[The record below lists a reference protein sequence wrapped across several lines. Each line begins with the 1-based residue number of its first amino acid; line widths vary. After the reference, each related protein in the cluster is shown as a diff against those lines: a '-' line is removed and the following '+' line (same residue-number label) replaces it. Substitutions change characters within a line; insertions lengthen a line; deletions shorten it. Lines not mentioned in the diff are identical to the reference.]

1 MEPGEYPTNI
11 ISVNNLAHIPY
22 EYFVS
27 QSSVSI
33 AEKNKLLKL
42 ENKWRQQG
50 HLVYCDLFQDRIWAF
65 RSRQNTPTL
74 DSTTLPESLV
84 DTDIKPLG
92 FLFGGAGVFEPAS
105 LTSNKNISTLSNTSI
120 TCPLGLG
127 KEVFVKKSQILNDR
141 AIKTKDTANDLSEY
155 SKKERVVSLNEIY
168 EYFISAVLGSV
179 RSFLCRDNK
188 YIQFNSRTLIP
199 IRPQPALY
207 FGNPDIVEFATLDVD
222 LTSMGTLL
230 IKIYFDI
237 VCGFENLSSIKTSD
251 ISKYLKPGDFLWLAP
266 SGNPAK
272 FYCSLDSDKIEIP
285 GLSENCYDN
294 FVDYSVKATIELW
307 KKDVLEWLSYQGL
320 DPALVNENG
329 WLIVQILGNDL
340 PPRSTEYLKSLVPGC
355 PGIVPWPA
363 LLCFRC
369 ISQNSFK
376 HNELGAEATCSRDP
390 LTFAEEWFISQDQRD
405 LILNERQNERKIAEA
420 ILKERVDTE
429 VRATCSHTD
438 SPVTLRRGSISGNI
452 YPTPPDAMHSLIGA
466 TPSFDGSIS
475 TPINSNN
482 LPLIDPPMVS
492 RNTNSSHGSLEG
504 WIPSGKRENDSSVY
518 NFNENFSENDNMICD
533 LDGAMFGNDVTDAD
547 FNFFDEPD
555 VIPMDLDPNSLTVE
569 SNLATQPPEKR
580 ELMTNVSLHVSRNK
594 SNNKILVPND
604 QALNENGIHEM
615 KCLDLFQPQ
624 IRHTSFNKETVFNQ
638 LNFQKTSNPIEK
650 KVDQYSL
657 YGRVEF
663 SKSLHSV
670 NEKYGVS
677 GPFKFSIGVSK
688 IKPLN
693 IPSLPQTNYLQK
705 TRRRR
710 SIKVTKKKQQTL
722 IPLFMGTYETQ
733 ARNSRESS
741 VDSDNCSQTS
751 EQDNINMIEA
761 KPHGSYKI
769 GIKEPLESDENEDAE
784 PLFESSM
791 KECEQV
797 SPSWLSVDVCHI
809 HLLTSDPGDWP
820 LKLYLT
826 CQNLDNLQNTFTD
839 QEYVA
844 TAQILV
850 DQAVSSTFQLFI
862 PPKINKQQEAQQIV
876 STKRMMRCVTEAA
889 KVYFNDVN
897 DCNLRNFLD
906 VQGIRVSNQVLRLP
920 PRPNTNLKLPS
931 GVNDRPNNLYVI
943 PPPRVQVRRAESS
956 FWVFPTAVTYWE
968 NIGLAPS
975 AGPKNIEAVCVYPNF
990 EGMDLN
996 SSIFLDRMRSIYE
1009 SYRFGSHQRISSEGI
1024 NDGLVSFSVGDLE
1037 RKMSNSAP
1045 LREILGKLGRI
1056 FSCLSSQD
1064 NNFVVYF
1071 AYPVDNSWLLIN
1083 ICSAFQHLIKVYRKI
1098 LQEKRITRNNEIVL
1112 QLVPL
1117 SLIASPL
1124 SLAIPTPSEYFGL
1137 ALELYDRCINFT
1149 STSIPAIILE
1159 STLPKSIDFKL
1170 NPNPPESLLQENS
1183 CLHIA
1188 YSQSN
1193 DCRWITTAWTDNRGT
1208 EQMTACYCLGRR
1220 NGLLSTSFG
1229 RVANEIWETT
1239 MDFISDVR
1247 VNRRIIIAKVGV
1259 MDSSEIEIWTGLAS
1273 KEIKCQ
1279 INLILVTTKSGSS
1292 LRLLRFPF
1300 SLGSKGPTMQSPT
1313 STLSSSSV
1321 AQGAQQPCL
1330 SSENN
1335 SNIVDIHSEPD
1346 VNARIIDSTDQTWG
1360 AILSHRL
1367 NNSNSLV
1374 EINLALI
1381 SGYLIKRGGKN
1392 LEDSPTILEV
1402 NIIYG
1407 EIFGNPR
1414 TFHES
1419 LLKEILSHY
1428 RGLGTLARVRG
1439 IVDPIHDIRPW
1450 HIAAVEK
1457 AANALW
1463 RLM

>member
-27 QSSVSI
+27 QNSISI
-33 AEKNKLLKL
+33 AEKNELQKLQ
-42 ENKWRQQG
+42 NKWRQEG
-50 HLVYCDLFQDRIWAF
+50 HLVYYDLFQDRIWAF
-65 RSRQNTPTL
+65 QTRQNTPTL
-74 DSTTLPESLV
+74 HSTTLPESLV
-84 DTDIKPLG
+84 NTDIKPLG
-92 FLFGGAGVFEPAS
+92 FLCGGAGVFDPAN
-105 LTSNKNISTLSNTSI
+105 LTSNRNISNLSNASSSSS
-120 TCPLGLG
+120 LALG
-127 KEVFVKKSQILNDR
+127 KESFAKKSQILIDR
-141 AIKTKDTANDLSEY
+141 AIKTKDTANDPFEP
-155 SKKERVVSLNEIY
+155 SKKECGVPLNELY

-207 FGNPDIVEFATLDVD
+207 FGCPDTVEFATLDVD
-222 LTSMGTLL
+222 LTSMGTLM

-237 VCGFENLSSIKTSD
+237 AYGLQNLGSIKTSD
-251 ISKYLKPGDFLWLAP
+251 FSKNLKPGDFLWLAP

-272 FYCSLDSDKIEIP
+272 FYCPLDNSKITGLGPSEDIYDK
-285 GLSENCYDN
+285 
-294 FVDYSVKATIELW
+294 FVDYSIEATVKLW
-307 KKDVLEWLSYQGL
+307 KKEVLEWLSYQGL
-320 DPALVNENG
+320 DPALLDENG
-329 WLIVQILGNDL
+329 WLTVQILGNNL
-340 PPRSTEYLKSLVPGC
+340 PPKSTEYLKSLVPDC

-363 LLCFRC
+363 ILCFKC
-369 ISQNSFK
+369 NPQNSFK
-376 HNELGAEATCSRDP
+376 HNELGAEATYSRDP

-405 LILNERQNERKIAEA
+405 LILNERLNERKIAEA
-420 ILKERVDTE
+420 LSKERVDTE
-429 VRATCSHTD
+429 VRATSHSN
-438 SPVTLRRGSISGNI
+438 SPVILRRGSISGNI
-452 YPTPPDAMHSLIGA
+452 YPTPPDAMHSLVGV
-466 TPSFDGSIS
+466 TPSFDGGIS

-482 LPLIDPPMVS
+482 LPLIDSLMIP

-504 WIPSGKRENDSSVY
+504 WVPSAKRENDSSAY
-518 NFNENFSENDNMICD
+518 NFNESFSENDNIICD
-533 LDGAMFGNDVTDAD
+533 LDGAIFGNDVTDAD

-555 VIPMDLDPNSLTVE
+555 VIPMDLDSNSLTVE
-569 SNLATQPPEKR
+569 PHISTQPLKKR
-580 ELMTNVSLHVSRNK
+580 ELMPNVRCHTSQTKNNEEIVVSK
-594 SNNKILVPND
+594 DPNF
-604 QALNENGIHEM
+604 NENETHQI
-615 KCLDLFQPQ
+615 KSIDLLQPQ
-624 IRHTSFNKETVFNQ
+624 IRYPSFNKETVFNQ
-638 LNFQKTSNPIEK
+638 LNFQKTDTLVEK
-650 KVDQYSL
+650 KVDRCSL
-657 YGRVEF
+657 YDRVEF
-663 SKSLHSV
+663 SESLHSV
-670 NEKYGVS
+670 TEKYGAS

-688 IKPLN
+688 IEPLN
-693 IPSLPQTNYLQK
+693 IPSLPKTNYLQRARQK
-705 TRRRR
+705 R
-710 SIKVTKKKQQTL
+710 SIKFTKREQQAS
-722 IPLFMGTYETQ
+722 IPLFMGTYETVV
-733 ARNSRESS
+733 RNPTESS
-741 VDSDNCSQTS
+741 VDSDSCSQTS
-751 EQDNINMIEA
+751 GQDKVNINEA
-761 KPHGSYKI
+761 KPQEGYET
-769 GIKEPLESDENEDAE
+769 GIRETAESDENDDAE
-784 PLFESSM
+784 SLNESST
-791 KECEQV
+791 KGCKQV
-797 SPSWLSVDVCHI
+797 SPLGLSVDVCHI

-820 LKLYLT
+820 LKLYLS
-826 CQNLDNLQNTFTD
+826 CQGLDNILNTFTD
-839 QEYVA
+839 QEFVA
-844 TAQILV
+844 IAQILV
-850 DQAVSSTFQLFI
+850 NQAVSATFQLFI
-862 PPKINKQQEAQQIV
+862 PPKISKQQEAKQIV
-876 STKRMMRCVTEAA
+876 STRRMMRCITEAA
-889 KVYFNDVN
+889 KVYFNDVSV
-897 DCNLRNFLD
+897 CNFRNFLD
-906 VQGIRVSNQVLRLP
+906 IQGIHVSNQVLRLP
-920 PRPNTNLKLPS
+920 PRPNTNLKLPP
-931 GVNDRPNNLYVI
+931 GANDRSNNIYII

-975 AGPKNIEAVCVYPNF
+975 AGPKNIEAVCVYPNS

-1009 SYRFGSHQRISSEGI
+1009 SYRFGSHQRILSQDI

-1037 RKMSNSAP
+1037 QKISNSAP
-1045 LREILGKLGRI
+1045 LRETLGKLGRV

-1071 AYPVDNSWLLIN
+1071 AYPVDNRWLLVN
-1083 ICSAFQHLIKVYRKI
+1083 ICSAFQYLVKVYRKI
-1098 LQEKRITRNNEIVL
+1098 LQEKKITRNNEIVL

-1117 SLIASPL
+1117 SLISSPS

-1137 ALELYDRCINFT
+1137 ALELYDRCINFA
-1149 STSIPAIILE
+1149 STSIPAITLE

-1220 NGLLSTSFG
+1220 NRILSTSFG
-1229 RVANEIWETT
+1229 RVASEIWETT
-1239 MDFISDVR
+1239 MDFISDVK

-1279 INLILVTTKSGSS
+1279 INLILVTTKSDPS
-1292 LRLLRFPF
+1292 LRMLRFPH
-1300 SLGSKGPTMQSPT
+1300 SLGSKPPTIHSPT
-1313 STLSSSSV
+1313 GTLSSVHQGVQQSSS
-1321 AQGAQQPCL
+1321 
-1330 SSENN
+1330 SSENHN
-1335 SNIVDIHSEPD
+1335 SNIVDIHNEPD
-1346 VNARIIDSTDQTWG
+1346 INARIIDSTDQTWG

-1392 LEDSPTILEV
+1392 LEDSPSVLEV

-1419 LLKEILSHY
+1419 LLKEILGYY

-1457 AANALW
+1457 ATHALW
-1463 RLM
+1463 TLM